1 MSLANLERVCDQFR
15 RRLKTL
21 SVKAGLARI
30 VLLLVT
36 VTAVMLLL
44 DWWARLA
51 WPGRLLGLLGLLV
64 GVVVTFIWTLYR
76 PLKQRWT
83 NEQILSY
90 VDSTAPSGGRG
101 MLLDLYELLHKEQV
115 QELDSPIGQEL
126 AEQAVQELEPAV
138 KQIKVAGSF
147 HTKKASN
154 WIAAATVA
162 LLVFLG
168 VGVGL
173 YAITGDNYIG
183 VGMKR
188 LFLLS
193 SQRWP
198 HQTHIHLDNLPEPG
212 YRVPQRGDLTIE
224 GHVRGQVPPSVLVEY
239 RSDDDTDWH
248 RTRAPVA
255 DDGRF
260 EHTFTDVRREF
271 VFILEGGDYRTPRY
285 QVAISPRPFIEH
297 VVASY
302 EAVPYARIPSRT
314 AEDGRVRG
322 LEGQRVTLRFRS
334 SMDLEEAQFIQRVD
348 GEPTETTR
356 WTFTDANRRTFEKK
370 LVLEDSGSYQIVLK
384 DVFGVGQER
393 PEIYAIM
400 VHPDYPPEVQITAP
414 GENLEQ
420 TMSARIDVAFRATDD
435 FNLESIQVMYALDGS
450 DPVPLPP
457 EITGPISTGG
467 RMQEHDFRWDLTRTM
482 DPRDPDLQDPLPDS
496 GTLSYFVRVSDGREG
511 REPVDSARYSIN
523 IVTPAEFHRRVF
535 ERAST
540 RLLNQARIA
549 EGHQLQAWVDALGW
563 LEAMDDDELDMSG
576 PDHPGHVENRLW
588 ASMAANQDA
597 VLRDVRELTR
607 ALDMLISQY
616 ERNDMQRAFM
626 SGRVDNIRDYI
637 RELEFRVERAAD
649 GIEAAKP
656 VTDADAQPDS
666 LYDRRKGRLGDI
678 DHATGFI
685 RDQKMAALMVQRL
698 LRRLYDWQD
707 LQTATVQATNIE
719 IMLREVMEANHET
732 SPKYIGKSI
741 LDLTYEE
748 QEELITL
755 ARRQQTVADAEGQ
768 LESQL
773 DYMIERAEFQERPAI
788 LAPLRTV
795 FELLRDNRVH
805 DMLEEAA
812 RSIENN
818 QGTQVIGHLESSL
831 HWIRAVR
838 GALVRAGRDVDDEG
852 PTSIDIAMDVDVERS
867 LDPQRFR
874 DVMAERRAEEED
886 EDEDEPEIITDRT
899 PLVVDRIDPRE
910 FFESLGEGEEAL
922 TEAIRFAIE
931 RQEDVLARTR
941 FLGGTDRR
949 DSDAVP
955 LTDEDLPRFRR
966 LSQGALLE
974 RQDMTLDTIDVALE
988 RAEGDDAEMIVVFL
1002 ELSKEEL
1009 GQSRQLIAQ
1018 EAPNYSVCTQ
1028 HLQDGTIRLLQT
1040 TVADYMPSRQAV
1052 LDAVAENRRSA
1063 ETEGDADEDDR
1074 GLVKRAGHDDRGQPY
1089 VLRGE
1094 NLDLAEAMMNDI
1106 LTAFIYQ
1113 DHNARTVKR
1122 LAETAPADDLQQQFE
1137 TENRDRASGLQRDV
1151 TQRIVR
1157 VAERFEQVQSE
1168 EVKMQRLTRRGGTV
1182 MVDDEAPRRIEETSV
1197 GEIIALRPD
1206 DGNPEDL
1213 GIGAL
1218 DREGDRDA
1226 NRALVRRLEDQSR
1239 TFSQT
1244 IRSFRGL
1251 FPTVVR
1257 IPRRIREE
1265 EEGPP
1270 PLSEEDWEQMTAPD
1284 TIRTHLG
1291 AHADPLLAEHL
1302 REIMIKQLGEEDG
1315 LSFERRFEQYE
1326 RYLPLLRAYYSSFV
1340 TPDAE
1345 IEQERSVEE
1354 ETEEPA
1360 IPEEVPE

>member
-1 MSLANLERVCDQFR
+1 MSLANLERVCNQFR

-21 SVKAGLARI
+21 SVKAGVARI
-30 VLLLVT
+30 VLLAVT
-36 VTAVMLLL
+36 VTAAMLLL

-51 WPGRLLGLLGLLV
+51 WPGRLLGLLVLLG

-76 PLKQRWT
+76 PLKQRWS

-101 MLLDLYELLHKEQV
+101 MLLDLYELLHKDQV
-115 QELDSPIGQEL
+115 QELDSPIGEQL

-138 KQIKVAGSF
+138 ERIKVAGSF
-147 HTKKASN
+147 ETKKASN
-154 WIAAATVA
+154 WVAAATVA
-162 LLVFLG
+162 VLVFLG

-183 VGMKR
+183 VGMQR

-193 SQRWP
+193 SERWP

-224 GHVRGQVPPSVLVEY
+224 GHVRGQVPPSVLVQY
-239 RSDDDTDWH
+239 RSEDDTDWH
-248 RTRAPVA
+248 RTRAPVD

-260 EHTFTDVRREF
+260 EHTFTDVRSEF
-271 VFILEGGDYRTPRY
+271 AFILEGGDYRTSRY
-285 QVAISPRPFIEH
+285 LVAISPRPYIEH

-334 SMDLEEAQFIQRVD
+334 SMDLDEAQFIQRVNGD
-348 GEPTETTR
+348 PVETTR
-356 WTFTDANRRTFEKK
+356 WTFTDANRRTFEKE
-370 LVLEDSGSYQIVLK
+370 LVLEESGSYQIVLK
-384 DVFGVGQER
+384 DMFEVGQER

-400 VHPDYPPEVQITAP
+400 VHPDHPPEVQITAP

-420 TMSARIDVAFRATDD
+420 TMAARVDVAFRATDD
-435 FNLESIQVMYALDGS
+435 FNLDSIQVMYALDGS

-457 EITGPISTGG
+457 EITGPIPTGG

-482 DPRDPDLQDPLPDS
+482 DPRDPDMQDPLPDS
-496 GTLSYFVRVSDGREG
+496 GTITYFVRASDGREG
-511 REPVDSARYSIN
+511 REPVDSARYSIS
-523 IVTPAEFHRRVF
+523 IVPPAEFHRRVF

-576 PDHPGHVENRLW
+576 SDHPGHVENALW

-597 VLRDVRELTR
+597 VVRDVRELTR
-607 ALDMLISQY
+607 ALETLISQY

-626 SGRVDNIRDYI
+626 SGRVANIRDYI
-637 RELEFRVERAAD
+637 RELEDRVQRAAD
-649 GIEAAKP
+649 GIQAAEP
-656 VTDADAQPDS
+656 VTDADAQPDP
-666 LYDRRKGRLGDI
+666 LYDRRKGQLGNI
-678 DHATGFI
+678 DHTTGFI
-685 RDQKMAALMVQRL
+685 VDQKMAALLVQRL

-719 IMLREVMEANHET
+719 ITLREVMEANHET
-732 SPKYIGKSI
+732 SAKYIGQSI
-741 LDLTYEE
+741 LNLSYEE

-788 LAPLRTV
+788 LAPLRSV

-812 RSIENN
+812 RKIENN
-818 QGTQVIGHLESSL
+818 QGADVIPHLENAL

-852 PTSIDIAMDVDVERS
+852 PSAIDIAMDVDVERS

-874 DVMAERRAEEED
+874 DVMAEREAEEED
-886 EDEDEPEIITDRT
+886 EEEEEITASDIREPI
-899 PLVVDRIDPRE
+899 VVDRLDPRE

-922 TEAIRFAIE
+922 SEAIRFGIE

-941 FLGGTDRR
+941 FFGGTGQGG
-949 DSDAVP
+949 SDAEP
-955 LTDEDLPRFRR
+955 ITDEDLPRFRR

-974 RQDMTLDTIDVALE
+974 RQDLTIESIEVARDL
-988 RAEGDDAEMIVVFL
+988 AEDEDAEMVVVFL
-1002 ELSKEEL
+1002 DLSKEEL

-1018 EAPNYSVCTQ
+1018 DAPNYSVCTQ
-1028 HLQDGTIRLLQT
+1028 QLQDGTIRLLQT
-1040 TVADYMPSRQAV
+1040 TVGDYMPSRQAV

-1063 ETEGDADEDDR
+1063 ETEGDEDDEDR
-1074 GLVKRAGHDDRGQPY
+1074 GQVKRAGHDDRGQPY

-1113 DHNARTVKR
+1113 DHNARTVNR
-1122 LAETAPADDLQQQFE
+1122 LAETEPADELQQQFE
-1137 TENRDRASGLQRDV
+1137 AENRDRASGLQTDV
-1151 TQRIVR
+1151 TRRIVQ
-1157 VAERFEQVQSE
+1157 VAERFEQVESE

-1182 MVDDEAPRRIEETSV
+1182 MVDDEAPKRIEETSV

-1206 DGNPEDL
+1206 DGSPEDL
-1213 GIGAL
+1213 GIGDL

-1226 NRALVRRLEDQSR
+1226 NRELVRRLEDQSR

-1270 PLSEEDWEQMTAPD
+1270 ALSEEDWEQMTAPD
-1284 TIRTHLG
+1284 TIRAHLET
-1291 AHADPLLAEHL
+1291 HADPLLSEHI
-1302 REIMIKQLGEEDG
+1302 REIMIKQLDEEDG
-1315 LSFERRFEQYE
+1315 QSFEKRYEQYE
-1326 RYLPLLRAYYSSFV
+1326 RYLPLLRAYFSSFV

-1345 IEQERSVEE
+1345 IDQEQPVDEGA
-1354 ETEEPA
+1354 EEPA